1 MNEKFMNVCVALITA
16 SALWDFI
23 KFLIQRKDNKQA
35 TNKVLKENIEKVSDK
50 VDRLNHKVDENSAV
64 LARTHILRFSDELKN
79 GIKHSDEYFRQQLMD
94 CDTYDRFCESNPEFK
109 NGYTEIASTYIKE
122 TYKRLLKEHKI

>member
-1 MNEKFMNVCVALITA
+1 MNVCVALITA

-23 KFLIQRKDNKQA
+23 KFIIQRKDSKQA
-35 TNKVLKENIEKVSDK
+35 TNKVLKENIEKVSNK
-50 VDRLNHKVDENSAV
+50 VDHLNHKVDENSAV

-79 GIKHSDEYFRQQLMD
+79 GIKHSDEYFRQQLQD

-109 NGYTEIASTYIKE
+109 NGYTEIASNYIKE
-122 TYKRLLKEHKI
+122 TYKHLLKEHKI